1 VLLKIAADLILLA
14 HLAFIVFV
22 ILGGLLVFRK
32 RWLALLHLPAVLWGA
47 LIEFQGWGCP
57 LTPLEQQLRI
67 AGNQAGYTG
76 GFIEHY
82 LLPLIYPAQLSHPIQ
97 VILGILVISI
107 NLIIYSLIILQIMR
121 HRHPS

>member
-1 VLLKIAADLILLA
+1 MLLKIAADLILLA

-32 RWLALLHLPAVLWGA
+32 RWLALLHLPAVLWGT

-57 LTPLEQQLRI
+57 LTPLEKQLRI

-121 HRHPS
+121 HRQP